1 MAAKI
6 ITCFNHKGGI
16 GKTTLIYN
24 LAYEL
29 KRQGQRVLLIDADSQ
44 MNLTALVYRLSTEVE
59 YSYQDHKIHDDL
71 ANITHSWQ
79 SMRDKYIS
87 LSEYL
92 NSKLSSNAE
101 HQCNKIFYRYNNP
114 NQPDL
119 LNEESVAKVGFIDL
133 ISGDEKIFQTEL
145 SIISKINAHNTL
157 DGNIIYQFEQAIR
170 DQSVHYDFILIDTS
184 PSFSLVNG
192 LFVFSSDY
200 FFTPVKPDFFSLQAI
215 DNLEGIYKSWRT
227 IFNAYQMN
235 FTGTNRLCKFQ
246 VKYLGVI
253 VQMAKLYEQ
262 NDGKIFANVTQQWI
276 VDLNRRVQRFCN
288 LLMGLHIGEENPYI
302 ISVDKFKKSFPDSDP
317 FIIATFC
324 DYNQRLAKVAEYC
337 KVPVNAI
344 TETHLMQYNANKI
357 HTTKANF
364 NQDSIKK
371 PIEETQ
377 REFNLQFNLL
387 KKEKQNYH
395 IKN

>member
-1 MAAKI
+1 MVAKI

-29 KRQGQRVLLIDADSQ
+29 KQQGQRVLLIDADSQ

-71 ANITHSWQ
+71 EDITRSWQ
-79 SMRDKYIS
+79 NMRDNYIS

-92 NSKLSSNAE
+92 TSRLSTEEE

-119 LNEESVAKVGFIDL
+119 LDDSSANIGFIDL

-145 SIISKINAHNTL
+145 NIIARIKAPNGF
-157 DGNIIYQFEQAIR
+157 DGNILYKFEQAIR
-170 DQSVHYDFILIDTS
+170 DQSNKYDFILIDTS

-215 DNLEGIYKSWRT
+215 DNLAGIYRSWRK
-227 IFNAYQMN
+227 IFDDYQMH
-235 FTGTNRLCKFQ
+235 FTGTNRLCNFQ
-246 VKYLGVI
+246 VKYLGVV

-262 NDGKIFANVTQQWI
+262 NDGEKFANVTQQWI

-288 LLMGLHIGEENPYI
+288 LLMGLHIGDDNPYI
-302 ISVDKFKKSFPDSDP
+302 VSIDKFKKNFPESNP
-317 FIIATFC
+317 FIIAIFC

-344 TETHLMQYNANKI
+344 TEKHCVQYNANPNHK
-357 HTTKANF
+357 TKAYF
-364 NQDSIKK
+364 TQGSIKK
-371 PIEETQ
+371 PIEDTKLSYKNLASCLIK
-377 REFNLQFNLL
+377 NLQ
-387 KKEKQNYH
+387 
-395 IKN
+395 

>member
-1 MAAKI
+1 MVAKI

-29 KRQGQRVLLIDADSQ
+29 KQQGQRVLLIDADSQ
-44 MNLTALVYRLSTEVE
+44 MNLTALIYRLSTEVE
-59 YSYQDHKIHDDL
+59 YSYQDHKLHEDL
-71 ANITHSWQ
+71 ADITHSWQ
-79 SMRDKYIS
+79 NMRDNYIS

-92 NSKLSSNAE
+92 NSRLSSNEE
-101 HQCNKIFYRYNNP
+101 HKCSKIFYRYNNP
-114 NQPDL
+114 NQPEL
-119 LNEESVAKVGFIDL
+119 LDDANANIGFIDL

-145 SIISKINAHNTL
+145 SIISKINTHNTL

-170 DQSVHYDFILIDTS
+170 EQSNKYDFILIDTS

-215 DNLEGIYKSWRT
+215 DNLEGIYKSWRR
-227 IFNAYQMN
+227 IFSDYQLN
-235 FTGTNRLCKFQ
+235 FTGTSRLCNFQ
-246 VKYLGVI
+246 VKYLGVV

-262 NDGKIFANVTQQWI
+262 NDGEKFANVTQQWI
-276 VDLNRRVQRFCN
+276 IDLNRRVQKFCN
-288 LLMGLHIGEENPYI
+288 MLMGIHIGDDNPYI
-302 ISVDKFKKSFPDSDP
+302 VSIDKFKKIFPASDP

-337 KVPVNAI
+337 KVPVIAI
-344 TETHLMQYNANKI
+344 TKKHLLQYNANEN
-357 HTTKANF
+357 HTTKANLA
-364 NQDSIKK
+364 QESIKK
-371 PIEETQ
+371 PIEETKLSYKNLASCLIK
-377 REFNLQFNLL
+377 NLQ
-387 KKEKQNYH
+387 
-395 IKN
+395 